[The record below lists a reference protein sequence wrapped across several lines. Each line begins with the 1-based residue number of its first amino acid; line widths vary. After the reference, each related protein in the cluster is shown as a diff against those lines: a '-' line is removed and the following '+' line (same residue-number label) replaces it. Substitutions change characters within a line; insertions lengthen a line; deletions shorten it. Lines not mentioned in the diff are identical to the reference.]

1 MSSGAVRRQDL
12 AMPEEELD
20 GFLERGRVVHVGTVG
35 VDGGPYV
42 MPTLYVYADRE
53 LLLHTTSAPG
63 YFRRN
68 VEAGTRVS
76 FDVMEEGAIYPYG
89 RFACY
94 TSISY
99 ASVVGFG
106 AIRIEPAPAEKALLF
121 DRFMAKYADANWQRP
136 QGFYPR
142 LGELTVYRI
151 AVERLTGKRRALP
164 SADEQWPARDNSKT
178 PDAVAPR

>member
-1 MSSGAVRRQDL
+1 MSSGSVRRQDL

-35 VDGGPYV
+35 VDGDPYV
-42 MPTLYVYADRE
+42 MPTLYVYAGRE
-53 LLLHTTSAPG
+53 LLLHTTRAMG
-63 YFRRN
+63 HFRRN

-76 FDVMEEGAIYPYG
+76 FDVVEDGAVYAYG
-89 RFACY
+89 RFACD

-106 AIRIEPAPAEKALLF
+106 AIRVEPDPAEKARFF
-121 DRFMAKYADANWQRP
+121 DRFMAKYADADWQRP

-151 AVERLTGKRRALP
+151 AVERLTGKRRSLP
-164 SADEQWPARDNSKT
+164 AAEEQWPARDNSKT
-178 PDAVAPR
+178 PDAVPPE